1 MKLNRMFEMLYIL
14 LYREVV
20 SAAEFAE
27 YFNVSTRTIY
37 RYVDELSLANIP
49 IYMKKG
55 KNGGISLLPDYTL
68 NKVFLS
74 DDEKSEIVASLRA
87 FTNLQ
92 NEKNS
97 QSTINKLLG
106 LFKSTQ
112 ADWLEVD
119 FSRWKDRK
127 ISKDTFDLIKSAII
141 FSEKLKLDYYNLK
154 NQRIVRVVRPIKLL
168 YKSMDWYLY
177 GYCETR
183 EDYRFFKLKRMKS
196 VSMTGEKFE
205 NNLKDTL
212 PLNLDYSENKD
223 EKIEVILEID
233 SALSFYVVEE
243 YENYEQNSK
252 GNYIVSLK
260 IGVDELLSNIL
271 SYGSFCKVLSP
282 EFVVDLVR
290 EELKNNLNKYL

>member
-1 MKLNRMFEMLYIL
+1 MKLNRMFEMVYTL

-74 DDEKSEIVASLRA
+74 DEEKSEIVASLKA
-87 FTNLQ
+87 FTNLKD
-92 NEKNS
+92 EKNS
-97 QSTINKLLG
+97 QSTINKLSG

-112 ADWLEVD
+112 VDWLEVD
-119 FSRWKDRK
+119 FSRWKDKK

-196 VSMTGEKFE
+196 VSRTGGKFE
-205 NNLKDTL
+205 NNLKDIL

-260 IGVDELLSNIL
+260 VGIDELLPNIL
-271 SYGSFCKVLSP
+271 SYGSYCKVLSP